1 MGQINL
7 TFLFG
12 DHWNN
17 YVPFLVVVIALL
29 TVTDAYGRTMKAL
42 GFDSYAVFSDGTNSD
57 DMYDVEDGEALLQ
70 SARQHGSRNTTM
82 NRGSQPLVLSHPTDD
97 SGPYGSLQH
106 HSDRI

>member
-1 MGQINL
+1 MGSINL
-7 TFLFG
+7 TYLFG

-42 GFDSYAVFSDGTNSD
+42 GFDSYAVFSDGSNSD
-57 DMYDVEDGEALLQ
+57 DLYDVEDGEALLQ
-70 SARQHGSRNTTM
+70 SARQSMSRNATIT
-82 NRGSQPLVLSHPTDD
+82 RGSQPLALSHPKDEF
-97 SGPYGSLQH
+97 GPYGSLQH